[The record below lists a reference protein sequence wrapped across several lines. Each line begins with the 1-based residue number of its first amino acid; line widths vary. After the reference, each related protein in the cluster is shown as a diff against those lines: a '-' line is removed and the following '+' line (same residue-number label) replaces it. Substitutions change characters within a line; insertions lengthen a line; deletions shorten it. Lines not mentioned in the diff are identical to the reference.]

1 MGRYYRIQIRK
12 QVWESESRR
21 WIQKKMNRVVDQDT
35 LDRLIR
41 NEQTK
46 ESEGKVVSI
55 KSATETEYLAE
66 RRRNDRKQ
74 TEETKMLS

>member
-12 QVWESESRR
+12 QVWGTESKR
-21 WIQKKMNRVVDQDT
+21 WIQKKMNRVVDQET

-41 NEQTK
+41 NEHTK

-66 RRRNDRKQ
+66 RRRNDTKR